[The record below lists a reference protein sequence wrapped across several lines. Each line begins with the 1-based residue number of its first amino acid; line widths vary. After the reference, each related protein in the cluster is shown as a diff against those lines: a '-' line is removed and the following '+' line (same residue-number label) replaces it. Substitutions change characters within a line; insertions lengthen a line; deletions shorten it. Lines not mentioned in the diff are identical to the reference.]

1 MRSAS
6 VGRTFLLVLAAAFF
20 VPLARGQTLSL
31 FPGDAFARE
40 GAGSLHLG
48 VDMERS
54 GAPQSFRL
62 EASLLPKQIR
72 PLNPGASGN
81 IGSLGKPFFAVAAVR
96 PANAHANRASCAAS
110 CWPLLPFQEPPID
123 ADGILARCNNGG
135 LWNLIVGDLRALSL
149 RASQPR

>member
-6 VGRTFLLVLAAAFF
+6 VGRTFLLVLATAFF
-20 VPLARGQTLSL
+20 VSLAHGQTFSL

-40 GAGSLHLG
+40 GVGSLHLG
-48 VDMERS
+48 VDMARF

-81 IGSLGKPFFAVAAVR
+81 TGSLGKPFFGVTAVR
-96 PANAHANRASCAAS
+96 PANAHANRASCAAP
-110 CWPLLPFQEPPID
+110 CRPLLPFQEPPID
-123 ADGILARCNNGG
+123 AAGILARCNRAG
-135 LWNLIVGDLRALSL
+135 LWGLVVGNLHALSL
-149 RASQPR
+149 RANQPR